1 MVNYHFKNE
10 LIRSGFKT
18 YLSAVKDSDY
28 NFLPDEII
36 EKIMKYVNE
45 NNILIIS
52 NLSLPKD
59 RYIYYGYRN
68 KNCKYCKCGVSD
80 TKATPCPLKY
90 LDPKYPEY
98 INNDDRRMKLI
109 EKIKSK

>member
-18 YLSAVKDSDY
+18 YLSAVKDCDY

-52 NLSLPKD
+52 NLILVKD
-59 RYIYYGYRN
+59 RYYRD
-68 KNCKYCKCGVSD
+68 KNCKYCKCEVSD
-80 TKATPCPLKY
+80 KIATPCPLKY
-90 LDPKYPEY
+90 LNQK
-98 INNDDRRMKLI
+98 
-109 EKIKSK
+109 

>member
-18 YLSAVKDSDY
+18 YLSAVKNCDY

-52 NLSLPKD
+52 SANIILASSTPCNRRETRRKYSTD
-59 RYIYYGYRN
+59 
-68 KNCKYCKCGVSD
+68 NCKYCHSEVSH
-80 TKATPCPLKY
+80 TKATPCP
-90 LDPKYPEY
+90 
-98 INNDDRRMKLI
+98 II
-109 EKIKSK
+109 I